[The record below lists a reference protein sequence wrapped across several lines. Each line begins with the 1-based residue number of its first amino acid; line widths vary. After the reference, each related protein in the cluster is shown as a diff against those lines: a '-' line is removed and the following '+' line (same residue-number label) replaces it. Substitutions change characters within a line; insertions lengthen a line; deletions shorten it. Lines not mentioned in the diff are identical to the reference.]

1 MASLLKI
8 CIIIMTSCR
17 SSILEQIDYKVNDG
31 ANSCEFSTKCVL
43 ANLQSGKIFIVS
55 LPDVITVITC
65 SSDSTLIDSPHKN
78 AMFQMFSDVKS

>member
-1 MASLLKI
+1 
-8 CIIIMTSCR
+8 MTSCR
-17 SSILEQIDYKVNDG
+17 SSILEQIDHKLNDG

-43 ANLQSGKIFIVS
+43 ANLQSGKIFMVS